1 MSIEQTSRRWR
12 GVDASRA
19 DGARERHRRDV
30 PRAQAFVA
38 FVVNLAFFVLYVAT
52 ANYTRLLLDELRKLG
67 MDATQGRR
75 RQSNTAAT
83 ATAQPP
89 VATVRGEPVTLA
101 AVQPPPVAMD
111 DSYTGPAP
119 SAYEAQQANYR

>member
-1 MSIEQTSRRWR
+1 M
-12 GVDASRA
+12 DASRA

-38 FVVNLAFFVLYVAT
+38 FVVNLAFFILYVAT

-67 MDATQGRR
+67 MDATNNTR
-75 RQSNTAAT
+75 RQSNANT

-119 SAYEAQQANYR
+119 SAYEAQAANYR

>member
-12 GVDASRA
+12 GGGRESYAIDATL
-19 DGARERHRRDV
+19 

-38 FVVNLAFFVLYVAT
+38 FVVNLAFFILYVAT

-67 MDATQGRR
+67 MDATNNTR
-75 RQSNTAAT
+75 RQSNANT

-119 SAYEAQQANYR
+119 SAYEAQAANYR

>member
-19 DGARERHRRDV
+19 DGRRERHRRDV

-38 FVVNLAFFVLYVAT
+38 FVVNLAFFILYVAT

-67 MDATQGRR
+67 MDATNNTR
-75 RQSNTAAT
+75 RQSNANT

-119 SAYEAQQANYR
+119 SAYEAQAANYR

>member
-1 MSIEQTSRRWR
+1 MAWRWTR
-12 GVDASRA
+12 VRI
-19 DGARERHRRDV
+19 DGATERHRRDF

-67 MDATQGRR
+67 MDATHRR
-75 RQSNTAAT
+75 RQSSTNT

-101 AVQPPPVAMD
+101 AVQPPPVVMD

-119 SAYEAQQANYR
+119 PAYEAQAANYR

>member
-1 MSIEQTSRRWR
+1 
-12 GVDASRA
+12 
-19 DGARERHRRDV
+19 
-30 PRAQAFVA
+30 
-38 FVVNLAFFVLYVAT
+38 LYAAT

-75 RQSNTAAT
+75 RSHATT

-119 SAYEAQQANYR
+119 SAYEAQTANYR

>member
-12 GVDASRA
+12 GGGRESR
-19 DGARERHRRDV
+19 RRV

-38 FVVNLAFFVLYVAT
+38 FVVNLAFFILYVAT

-75 RQSNTAAT
+75 RSSTNT

-111 DSYTGPAP
+111 DSDTGPAP
-119 SAYEAQQANYR
+119 SAYEAQTANYR

>member
-12 GVDASRA
+12 GGGLR
-19 DGARERHRRDV
+19 REGTPTTRRV

-67 MDATQGRR
+67 MDATHRR
-75 RQSNTAAT
+75 RQSSTNT

-119 SAYEAQQANYR
+119 SAYEAQAANYR

>member
-1 MSIEQTSRRWR
+1 M
-12 GVDASRA
+12 
-19 DGARERHRRDV
+19 
-30 PRAQAFVA
+30 A

-67 MDATQGRR
+67 MDATHRR
-75 RQSNTAAT
+75 RQSSTNT

-119 SAYEAQQANYR
+119 SAYEAQTANYR

>member
-1 MSIEQTSRRWR
+1 ME
-12 GVDASRA
+12 VDAGS
-19 DGARERHRRDV
+19 HRRREGTPSTRRV

-67 MDATQGRR
+67 MDATHRR

-119 SAYEAQQANYR
+119 SAYEAQAANYR